1 MEEKTW
7 SRRGWSRR
15 CIVKSAIAEGVQFSF
30 LIIFWGVEGGGG
42 VKCGQQQQQ
51 HQLYLHDYNY
61 EVTVLQKL

>member
-7 SRRGWSRR
+7 SRRGWSGR

-30 LIIFWGVEGGGG
+30 VIIFFGVGGGG

>member
-30 LIIFWGVEGGGG
+30 LIIFLGVG